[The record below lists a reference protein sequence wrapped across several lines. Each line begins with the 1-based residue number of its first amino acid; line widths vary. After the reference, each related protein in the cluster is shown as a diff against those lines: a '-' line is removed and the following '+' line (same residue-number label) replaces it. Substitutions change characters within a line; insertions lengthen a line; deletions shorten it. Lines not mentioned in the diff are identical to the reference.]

1 MTTVREKLDHFI
13 ETNKIPHIVFH
24 GPSGSG
30 KRTLVNEFV
39 DRIYGGDPQKI
50 SEMTMFINCAHGKG
64 IKFVREELNIFAKMN
79 INHQDGQFKTII
91 LSNADELTIDAQSA
105 LRRCIELYSHH
116 TRFFV
121 IIETH
126 SKLLRPI
133 LSRFCEIYVTN
144 RENLNKKRTQSVC
157 QTLETPPSVWF
168 QKYMDKLEI
177 HDNVDALEA
186 TNTLYEKGYSGS
198 DLMTWVE
205 YHHSDMDPEKK
216 YELLMGFQ
224 QAKFEF
230 RNERL
235 FILFVL
241 TFIFLRSDVN
251 LESMD
256 EL

>member
-1 MTTVREKLDHFI
+1 MSSVREKLDHFI
-13 ETNKIPHIVFH
+13 NTNKVPHIVFH

-39 DRIYGGDPQKI
+39 DRIYGGDAQKI

-79 INHQDGQFKTII
+79 INYQEGQFKTII

-133 LSRFCEIYVTN
+133 LSRFCDIYVTN
-144 RENLNKKRTQSVC
+144 RENLNKRRTQSVC
-157 QTLETPPSVWF
+157 QTVATTWF
-168 QKYMDKLEI
+168 HNYMDELAI
-177 HDNVDALEA
+177 QDPADAIAAA
-186 TNTLYEKGYSGS
+186 TALYENGYSGC
-198 DLMTWVE
+198 DVMTWLE
-205 YHHSDMDPEKK
+205 YHHDGAMPPAKK
-216 YELLMGFQ
+216 YELLMAFQ
-224 QAKFEF
+224 QAKGEF
-230 RNERL
+230 RSERL

-241 TFIFLRSDVN
+241 TFLFLRSDAD

-256 EL
+256 EV

>member
-1 MTTVREKLDHFI
+1 MSTVREKLDNFI

-39 DRIYGGDPQKI
+39 GRIYSGDPQKI

-79 INHQDGQFKTII
+79 INHQQGQFKTII

-157 QTLETPPSVWF
+157 QTFETPPSVWF

-177 HDNVDALEA
+177 KDNVDALEA
-186 TNTLYEKGYSGS
+186 TRRGAAPVQQLHAPRRAQRAEGRSGGCS
-198 DLMTWVE
+198 PSRTKLE
-205 YHHSDMDPEKK
+205 RRGAAAQSE
-216 YELLMGFQ
+216 ECQ
-224 QAKFEF
+224 QAARHCHADEV
-230 RNERL
+230 RL
-235 FILFVL
+235 
-241 TFIFLRSDVN
+241 
-251 LESMD
+251 
-256 EL
+256 

>member
-1 MTTVREKLDHFI
+1 MHRVREKLDNFI
-13 ETNKIPHIVFH
+13 KTNKVPHIIFH

-30 KRTLVNEFV
+30 KRTLVNELV
-39 DRIYGGDPQKI
+39 HQIYGGDAQKI
-50 SEMTMFINCAHGKG
+50 SNMTMFINCAHGKG

-79 INHQDGQFKTII
+79 INYQDGQFKTII

-121 IIETH
+121 IIETQ

-144 RENLNKKRTQSVC
+144 RENLNKRRTQSVH
-157 QTLETPPSVWF
+157 QTVNTNWF
-168 QKYMDKLEI
+168 RDYMDNLSVKEP
-177 HDNVDALEA
+177 NDALVA
-186 TNTLYEKGYSGS
+186 TKTLYEKGYSGS
-198 DLMTWVE
+198 DLMTWIE
-205 YHHSDMDPEKK
+205 YHNGSLNHSKK
-216 YELLMGFQ
+216 YEMLMAFQ
-224 QAKFEF
+224 QAKGEF
-230 RNERL
+230 RNERM

-241 TFIFLRSDVN
+241 TFFFLRSDVN

-256 EL
+256 DV